1 MLKYEATVSAVGPL
15 VGEFLA
21 SGIVVL
27 FGEGA
32 PAELAEFA
40 VLHHGGRLM
49 GRITKNDTVSF
60 DGMRFRILAVGD
72 IANENLGNLG
82 HLVLKFNG
90 RETPELPGDVC
101 VEAKPL
107 PPIHVGTKLRIE
119 QP

>member
-1 MLKYEATVSAVGPL
+1 MLKYEATISAIGPL
-15 VGEFLA
+15 VGEFLV

-27 FGEGA
+27 FGEDA
-32 PAELAEFA
+32 PEELAEFA
-40 VLHHGGRLM
+40 VLHNGSKLTGPIRKDDM
-49 GRITKNDTVSF
+49 ISF
-60 DGMRFRILAVGD
+60 DGVRFRILAVGD
-72 IANENLGNLG
+72 IANDNLGNLG

-90 RETPELPGDVC
+90 QEIPELPGDVC